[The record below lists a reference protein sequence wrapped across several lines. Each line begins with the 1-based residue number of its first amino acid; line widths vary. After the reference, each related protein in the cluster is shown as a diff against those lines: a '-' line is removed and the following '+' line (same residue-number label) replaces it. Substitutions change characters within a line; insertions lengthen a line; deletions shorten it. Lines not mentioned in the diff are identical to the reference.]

1 LDGPTEVSYCL
12 PGEEETAQWLE
23 DIAKAIRE
31 RRLYGFMM
39 QFSAESPVATG
50 EWIEKPL
57 SEVLAEQEQAPSPS
71 GNVTPLRKPTE

>member
-50 EWIEKPL
+50 EWIEKATQRG
-57 SEVLAEQEQAPSPS
+57 SRRARAGAIAFRQRNAATQ
-71 GNVTPLRKPTE
+71 TD